1 MIPSLTTKK
10 SENGRKRNMR
20 KIENAVKSLEHSPGP
35 SSQSK
40 CIGFKLKN
48 LKLLLTLFSSS
59 AAFYLF
65 DAGFAHSMSNLRG
78 IGLR

>member
-40 CIGFKLKN
+40 YIGFKLKN
-48 LKLLLTLFSSS
+48 LKLLLTLFPS
-59 AAFYLF
+59 FYLF
-65 DAGFAHSMSNLRG
+65 DAGFAHNMSNFRV

>member
-10 SENGRKRNMR
+10 RENGRKRNMR

-40 CIGFKLKN
+40 YIGFKLKKFETTFN
-48 LKLLLTLFSSS
+48 LIPLWCNFLF
-59 AAFYLF
+59 
-65 DAGFAHSMSNLRG
+65 
-78 IGLR
+78 I